1 MRVTPAA
8 LVAGVAAAARVPVYL
23 RGTRLRALME
33 PPPAGGSRGAE
44 APRGAV
50 GAVGAAV
57 RCVGLLARVP
67 GLPWRDTCLYR
78 SVAECLVL
86 RRYGVPAYV
95 RIGVRNE
102 NPPHGAIAA
111 HAWVVRAAPGD
122 GGPQPGPNELL
133 HALLGAR

>member
-8 LVAGVAAAARVPVYL
+8 LAAGVAAAVRVPVYL
-23 RGTRLRALME
+23 RGMRLRALME
-33 PPPAGGSRGAE
+33 PPTSGTHGAE

-50 GAVGAAV
+50 GAAY
-57 RCVGLLARVP
+57 RCVALLARVP
-67 GLPWRDTCLYR
+67 GLPWRNTCLYR

-102 NPPHGAIAA
+102 DPPHGAIVA
-111 HAWVVRAAPGD
+111 HAWVVRTTAED
-122 GGPQPGPNELL
+122 GVTTPGPNELI